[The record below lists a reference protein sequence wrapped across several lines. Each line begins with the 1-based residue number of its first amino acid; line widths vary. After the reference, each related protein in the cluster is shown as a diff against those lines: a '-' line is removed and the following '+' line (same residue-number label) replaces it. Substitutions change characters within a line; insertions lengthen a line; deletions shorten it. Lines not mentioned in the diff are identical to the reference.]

1 MKLIVYIYQAMI
13 VLKRYYHLYTDHFF
27 AKIIL
32 QANSAQF
39 FDFRT
44 TGLPDVR
51 MQNKKNG
58 LVIGSNFAMNNG
70 TQRNAIGTASRCTF
84 YTTPN
89 ATIII
94 GNNVGMSQTTI
105 ISTNHVSIGDNV
117 KLGGGVKIY
126 TTDFHSLNPDL
137 RKDPSQDIRN
147 RKEAPVTIGNN
158 AFIGAF
164 SIILKGVT
172 IGENSIVGAGSVVT
186 KQIPANQIWA
196 GNPARFIRE
205 VTTNHFHS

>member
-1 MKLIVYIYQAMI
+1 MA
-13 VLKRYYHLYTDHFF
+13 VLGRYCHLYTDHFL

-32 QANSAQF
+32 LANGAEFS
-39 FDFRT
+39 DFRT
-44 TGLPDVR
+44 AGLPDVR

-58 LVIGSNFAMNNG
+58 LFIGNNFAMNNG
-70 TQRNAIGTASRCTF
+70 TLHNAIGAVARCTF
-84 YTTPN
+84 YTTAN
-89 ATIII
+89 ATITI

-105 ISTNHVSIGDNV
+105 LSTSSVCIGNNV

-126 TTDFHSLNPDL
+126 TTDFHSLDPDL
-137 RKDPSQDIRN
+137 RKVPSQDMQN
-147 RKEAPVTIGNN
+147 RKEAPVQIGDN

-172 IGENSIVGAGSVVT
+172 IGENSVVGAGSVVS
-186 KQIPANQIWA
+186 KSIPANQIWA

-205 VTTNHFHS
+205 VSPTHPQA